1 MEENAGYAIARLDLG
16 GSKFPAVV
24 GSPKFSGKFK
34 FEKDR
39 VFQHLGFFGG
49 FLAPAETNRKFTT
62 WWSHSATTMRHP
74 VSHVSSFSPKLSL
87 IRRHWQEHVALPVSI
102 CSLV

>member
-16 GSKFPAVV
+16 GSKCPAGV

-39 VFQHLGFFGG
+39 VFQHLGFFGDSWPRPKPTG
-49 FLAPAETNRKFTT
+49 NLPLGGLTVPQRCVTQFHMSVPF
-62 WWSHSATTMRHP
+62 HP
-74 VSHVSSFSPKLSL
+74 N
-87 IRRHWQEHVALPVSI
+87 
-102 CSLV
+102 